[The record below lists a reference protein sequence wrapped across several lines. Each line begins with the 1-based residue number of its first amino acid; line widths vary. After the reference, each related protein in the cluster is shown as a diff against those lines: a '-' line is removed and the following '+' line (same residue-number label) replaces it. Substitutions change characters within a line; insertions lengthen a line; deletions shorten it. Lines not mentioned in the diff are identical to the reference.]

1 MCAERTAA
9 VDCTA
14 GMPGRTPGGRRI
26 EVMRAVASSAD
37 EVALRSHNRRL
48 VRRLHAGP
56 AQRLVFRG
64 RFGGQGKLLM
74 RCQRPSVV
82 QLLKFVPESTV
93 AIRSGGCWCNELMRI
108 RKCITRSYTSFMLY

>member
-9 VDCTA
+9 VDRTA

-37 EVALRSHNRRL
+37 EAALRSHNRRL

-64 RFGGQGKLLM
+64 RVGGQGNLM
-74 RCQRPSVV
+74 MRFQRPSVV
-82 QLLKFVPESTV
+82 LLSNLSPT
-93 AIRSGGCWCNELMRI
+93 IR
-108 RKCITRSYTSFMLY
+108 